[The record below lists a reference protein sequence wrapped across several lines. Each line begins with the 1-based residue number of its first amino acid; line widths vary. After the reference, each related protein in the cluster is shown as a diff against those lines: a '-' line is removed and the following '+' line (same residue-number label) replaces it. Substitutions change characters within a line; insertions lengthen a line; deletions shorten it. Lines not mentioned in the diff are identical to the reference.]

1 MPSPTRYSKG
11 PNLRPFEFYS
21 FPFKAPIVE
30 RVAGIEPASSA
41 WKAEVLPLNHTRVPL
56 SQLPSAPLKDAPAKW
71 WWEKDSNLRRHSR
84 QIYSLIPLT
93 AREPHQNFCAKT
105 RQSFQIFLSP
115 PSLQRCR
122 LGIFQSL
129 PEPPGGVTH
138 RSARCS
144 HYPHHIVVPP
154 QGVEPWTFSLQV
166 SCSTS

>member
-1 MPSPTRYSKG
+1 M
-11 PNLRPFEFYS
+11 
-21 FPFKAPIVE
+21 E

-56 SQLPSAPLKDAPAKW
+56 SQRFVVTQKIRYRKLW

-93 AREPHQNFCAKT
+93 AREPHQIFSRCYALFYGFFNTAALT
-105 RQSFQIFLSP
+105 FLSLP
-115 PSLQRCR
+115 APGSVLPQSAFAIVEQGRTAAFHR
-122 LGIFQSL
+122 VLLPHFLGTS
-129 PEPPGGVTH
+129 VT
-138 RSARCS
+138 
-144 HYPHHIVVPP
+144 YIMVPP